1 MLDFWND
8 FDHWDPDPIPE
19 PDYDYWTM
27 QDGTEIL
34 ISDMS
39 RTHLINA
46 IKMLEQSDNPYVDGY
61 IEVMKEELESR
72 STAQDAVN
80 DFEKEN

>member
-1 MLDFWND
+1 MSDYDDYWDTMPMPIPNIEYDFW
-8 FDHWDPDPIPE
+8 
-19 PDYDYWTM
+19 TM
-27 QDGTEIL
+27 KDGTQIH

-39 RTHLINA
+39 RNHLINT

-80 DFEKEN
+80 DFN

>member
-1 MLDFWND
+1 MSYYDDYEAALHDY
-8 FDHWDPDPIPE
+8 WDTI
-19 PDYDYWTM
+19 DYDYWTM